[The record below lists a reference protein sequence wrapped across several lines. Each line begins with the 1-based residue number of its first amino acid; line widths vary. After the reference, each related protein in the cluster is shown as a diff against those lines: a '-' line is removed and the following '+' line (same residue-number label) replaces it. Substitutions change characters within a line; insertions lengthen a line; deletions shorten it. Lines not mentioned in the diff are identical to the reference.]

1 SADISSDANASAAA
15 AANAAANADNSS
27 DTNADSSAAAEGN
40 AAAAADA
47 AAIADASTDA
57 SATAAANATA
67 DADGDDGELVAT
79 IKYATIVR
87 GTGVTEEV
95 YGSGFEPGES
105 VTATV
110 HSTPFELEAVTAN
123 ESGDVTFTF
132 DVGSDFELGDHYVT
146 LVGATSGEVPAANTH
161 TDFTVVDD
169 TGSATATGASGTADA
184 TGPGG
189 ADSGNNG
196 WLPDTGSTIG
206 PGVLIGALLLI
217 LIGSGLAL
225 VSRRRRGQ
233 QH

>member
-1 SADISSDANASAAA
+1 
-15 AANAAANADNSS
+15 NAAADADNSS
-27 DTNADSSAAAEGN
+27 DTNADASSAAETN

-57 SATAAANATA
+57 SANAAANANASATAAANANA
-67 DADGDDGELVAT
+67 SASHHGRESELVPPL
-79 IKYATIVR
+79 KYAKIVR
-87 GTGVTEEV
+87 GTGVTQEV
-95 YGSGFEPGES
+95 YGSGFEAGES

-132 DVGSDFELGDHYVT
+132 DVGSDFELGDHNVT

-184 TGPGG
+184 TGTGG
-189 ADSGNNG
+189 ANSGDNG

-217 LIGSGLAL
+217 LLGSGLAL